1 MTRPLKRILCAAALA
16 GLAAL
21 PALAQDWVPYDRQPA
36 KVLEINAQGLR
47 AFGEKVYYEYR
58 ELWVSGTYGPTVI
71 RAQANC
77 ATRERGDLQRDGS
90 YAMRGVYAGTGQEA
104 QLKLACRLAGLAQE
118 AASSATSTSSTASA
132 SPGPQVPSYTASV
145 TAPPTSALP
154 GGSAIQLLSP
164 PQPDPSA
171 QLRWT
176 KPESRPPLKVAFAYV
191 GQIGDGGWT
200 FAHDRGR
207 KALELQLNRRTQVT
221 WIENVPE
228 GPAGVAVF
236 QSLVDK
242 GNTLI
247 FATSLGHG
255 EAVHRVAAAN
265 PGVKFE
271 HAGGWQAARN
281 VRNYEIRTEEGAYL
295 AGIVAG
301 HMSRSGIIGLVAPIA
316 VPEIVRNINAFTL
329 AARSVNPKV
338 RTRVAWVGK
347 WFDPAGEAQ
356 AAQELIAGGADVL
369 LQNTDSSAVLA
380 TAQRLGKR
388 AIGWDSD
395 MSAYGPTAHL
405 GSVAMNW
412 GPYYVRAAGNAID
425 GSWTSGRSRGGVRQD
440 AIGLV
445 SLASDVPGAARERIA
460 QVSDGLKNGSFS
472 IWRGPI
478 ATNEGRQMIGP
489 DAAIDEAHLETLYF
503 LVEGVEG
510 RLPALK

>member
-1 MTRPLKRILCAAALA
+1 MRRRLCAAALA
-16 GLAAL
+16 SLAAL
-21 PALAQDWVPYDRQPA
+21 PAWAQDWVPYDRQPA
-36 KVLEINAQGLR
+36 KVLEINAQSLR
-47 AFGEKVYYEYR
+47 ADGDKVFYEYR
-58 ELWVSGTYGPTVI
+58 DIWVSGNIRPTVI

-90 YAMRGVYAGTGQEA
+90 YALRGVYAGTGQEA
-104 QLKLACRLAGLAQE
+104 QLKLACRLAGLARDE
-118 AASSATSTSSTASA
+118 PTAAL
-132 SPGPQVPSYTASV
+132 
-145 TAPPTSALP
+145 APMAPLAAD
-154 GGSAIQLLSP
+154 SAIQLLPP
-164 PQPDPSA
+164 PQPA
-171 QLRWT
+171 QLRQIT
-176 KPESRPPLKVAFAYV
+176 PESRPPLKVAFAYV
-191 GQIGDGGWT
+191 GPIGDGGWT
-200 FAHDRGR
+200 YAHDRGR
-207 KALELQLNRRTQVT
+207 KALELQLDRRTQVT
-221 WIENVPE
+221 WVENVPE
-228 GPAGVAVF
+228 GPAGVATF

-247 FATSLGHG
+247 FATSFGHG

-301 HMSRSGIIGLVAPIA
+301 HMTRGNIIGLVAPIPI
-316 VPEIVRNINAFTL
+316 PEIVRNINAFTL
-329 AARSVNPKV
+329 GARSVNPKV

-356 AAQELIAGGADVL
+356 AAQELFAGGADVL

-395 MSAYGPTAHL
+395 MSAYGPKAHL
-405 GSVAMNW
+405 ASVAMNW
-412 GPYYVRAAGNAID
+412 GPYYVRAAGNAIN
-425 GSWTSGRSRGGVRQD
+425 GSWSSGRSKGGVRQD
-440 AIGLV
+440 AVELV
-445 SLASDVPGAARERIA
+445 SLAGDVPGAARQQIA
-460 QVSDGLKNGSFS
+460 LVSEGLKNGSFS

-478 ATNEGRQMIGP
+478 ATNEGRPMVGA
-489 DAAIDEAHLETLYF
+489 DAVIDDAHLETLYF
-503 LVEGVEG
+503 LVDGVEG